1 VFTLNRRHRLNC
13 MSATNRFRSCFGK
26 AKVLHLTLLDQLLHG
41 SGDVF
46 DRHVRINAM
55 LVEEIDGIDFEPLEG
70 CFRDLLDVLRP
81 AIQAWRS
88 LHPPRI
94 EFGIKVKPEFRCYRH
109 LSTKGSKGFPYKFFV
124 CKWTVHLSGVEE
136 RDPAFDRLADESTH
150 LLLAC
155 RRPVGKTH
163 THTAEPESGDFHVA
177 LSKLALLHFSSY
189 VQSPA
194 AACSKYTCQGSAIL
208 APCLGSQLS

>member
-1 VFTLNRRHRLNC
+1 

-55 LVEEIDGIDFEPLEG
+55 LVEEIDGIDF
-70 CFRDLLDVLRP
+70 DLLDVLRP

-94 EFGIKVKPEFRCYRH
+94 EFGIKIKPEFRCYRH
-109 LSTKGSKGFPYKFFV
+109 LSTKRSKGFAYKFF
-124 CKWTVHLSGVEE
+124 
-136 RDPAFDRLADESTH
+136 
-150 LLLAC
+150 
-155 RRPVGKTH
+155 
-163 THTAEPESGDFHVA
+163 
-177 LSKLALLHFSSY
+177 
-189 VQSPA
+189 
-194 AACSKYTCQGSAIL
+194 
-208 APCLGSQLS
+208 